1 MIIKNIIYLNGD
13 FFYISHLFLI
23 LGEGY
28 RLGDGSMTNPKDTC
42 YKCPNGTYNR
52 DIIDTAK
59 MAAQIDNQLDVCA
72 SIDCSCGHGR
82 LRPSLTLL
90 CQIIFLYV
98 FVILKCKQFD
108 KNSYILQFIDMVF
121 FFFSIIHVNE
131 MFELCWVFVYT
142 IYFLYQLIIWYI
154 IYITVSILLNVC
166 ILDGT
171 IIENDD
177 TCQKG
182 EEEKICIC
190 DREHLFYGWD
200 PLACQMMEDQSI
212 TSRIKSPGNE
222 LTNSGNILVLYM
234 YSVLYMNFL
243 F

>member
-98 FVILKCKQFD
+98 FVILKCKKFD

-131 MFELCWVFVYT
+131 MFELC
-142 IYFLYQLIIWYI
+142 
-154 IYITVSILLNVC
+154 
-166 ILDGT
+166 
-171 IIENDD
+171 
-177 TCQKG
+177 
-182 EEEKICIC
+182 
-190 DREHLFYGWD
+190 
-200 PLACQMMEDQSI
+200 
-212 TSRIKSPGNE
+212 
-222 LTNSGNILVLYM
+222 
-234 YSVLYMNFL
+234 
-243 F
+243 